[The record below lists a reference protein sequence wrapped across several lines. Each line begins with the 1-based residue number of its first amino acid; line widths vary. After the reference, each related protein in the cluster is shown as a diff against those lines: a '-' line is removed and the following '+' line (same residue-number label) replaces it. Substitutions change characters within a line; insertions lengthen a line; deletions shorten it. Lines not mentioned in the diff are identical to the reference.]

1 MAIPKAKNR
10 ARKTFLEES
19 STTSTSTKMFSQ
31 ADDKAARLE
40 LYVRDRRLIKEL
52 KLASVEE
59 ERSISQ
65 LFEEWATQWLEQR
78 SRKRN

>member
-1 MAIPKAKNR
+1 
-10 ARKTFLEES
+10 
-19 STTSTSTKMFSQ
+19 MFSQ

-59 ERSISQ
+59 ERNISQ